1 MLLREVRTMLDASFA
16 EQARQRTLDFFQA
29 YCIDNN
35 MDKVLSYFSKQSS
48 YIGWGSQEIY
58 PDYAAIVATA
68 HERLTIP
75 FFVQFDDISMETIN
89 ATDNF
94 CVVLFT
100 ANLSYQTDK
109 GATVRELERAT
120 LVYRKE
126 NGEPRIVYLH
136 SSAANKLQIG
146 RAHV

>member
-1 MLLREVRTMLDASFA
+1 MLDASFA

-109 GATVRELERAT
+109 GATCLLYT
-120 LVYRKE
+120 SPS
-126 NGEPRIVYLH
+126 PRDL
-136 SSAANKLQIG
+136 ST
-146 RAHV
+146 

>member
-1 MLLREVRTMLDASFA
+1 MLSREVKMMLDASFA

-75 FFVQFDDISMETIN
+75 FLYSLMTLAWKQSLLRIIFV
-89 ATDNF
+89 
-94 CVVLFT
+94 
-100 ANLSYQTDK
+100 
-109 GATVRELERAT
+109 
-120 LVYRKE
+120 
-126 NGEPRIVYLH
+126 
-136 SSAANKLQIG
+136 
-146 RAHV
+146 

>member
-1 MLLREVRTMLDASFA
+1 MLSREVKMMLDASFA

-58 PDYAAIVATA
+58 PDYADIVATA

-75 FFVQFDDISMETIN
+75 FLYSLITLTWKQSMLRIIFV
-89 ATDNF
+89 
-94 CVVLFT
+94 
-100 ANLSYQTDK
+100 
-109 GATVRELERAT
+109 
-120 LVYRKE
+120 
-126 NGEPRIVYLH
+126 
-136 SSAANKLQIG
+136 
-146 RAHV
+146 